1 MQKDVQP
8 TPSGKLDE
16 FRLRDELRA
25 LRTQIPDSP
34 ALNPIVSLAF
44 DLSRRLE
51 AGDITFAELKALAG
65 RLMDR
70 ACVQRARHL
79 RERVGFVDRATTYK
93 EFADFVESAAA
104 AADFDSFKARWERAR
119 TGIVL
124 TAHPTF
130 GLSDALSKRI
140 VEIAVADDVDPNTRI
155 GVPHRPDE
163 NIDLAYEHGR
173 AQNAIQN
180 LRNAYVELLDSFFSA
195 AASRF
200 GDKAYSLRP
209 KLATFA
215 CWVGYDLDGRNRHRL
230 AQVVHPAP
238 AGEASFARRY
248 PRALS
253 WPQERSPRRRR
264 GTAAFPPGHRQAR
277 SHHRRC
283 RRAGRSARQGD
294 VVRYAA
300 RRGCQHHHPLGRLQH
315 HDGRA
320 DCQPVTVAGRRPPGR
335 QRQARRRRAGGTDG
349 GNRSRHRAHPRAH
362 QRRAAK
368 QCLPRVRA
376 RAVDARS
383 LGKPGAGAHRRHDR
397 DGTQRDGQLRVARS
411 RDGDGHPPV
420 RAHRADPQARRSR
433 NADPLPHRRNANLR
447 RRC

>member
-1 MQKDVQP
+1 
-8 TPSGKLDE
+8 
-16 FRLRDELRA
+16 
-25 LRTQIPDSP
+25 
-34 ALNPIVSLAF
+34 
-44 DLSRRLE
+44 
-51 AGDITFAELKALAG
+51 
-65 RLMDR
+65 MDR

-200 GDKAYSLRP
+200 GDKAYTLRP

-215 CWVGYDLDGRNRHRL
+215 CWVGYDLDGRTDIDWRKSFILRLQEKRASLADMRERFLGLKNDLPADGEAQRL
-230 AQVVHPAP
+230 AAP
-238 AGEASFARRY
+238 GD
-248 PRALS
+248 
-253 WPQERSPRRRR
+253 
-264 GTAAFPPGHRQAR
+264 RQAG

-283 RRAGRSARQGD
+283 RRAGRSARQSD

-300 RRGCQHHHPLGRLQH
+300 RRGRQHHHPLGRLQH

-320 DCQPVTVAGRRPPGR
+320 DRQPVTRR
-335 QRQARRRRAGGTDG
+335 
-349 GNRSRHRAHPRAH
+349 
-362 QRRAAK
+362 
-368 QCLPRVRA
+368 
-376 RAVDARS
+376 
-383 LGKPGAGAHRRHDR
+383 
-397 DGTQRDGQLRVARS
+397 
-411 RDGDGHPPV
+411 
-420 RAHRADPQARRSR
+420 
-433 NADPLPHRRNANLR
+433 
-447 RRC
+447 